1 MNEFIIL
8 LNSIAHQWLKLL
20 TLHMFQASL
29 FILIL
34 MIFLKFLH
42 NKNSLY
48 LYILSLLGLI
58 KLMIPPI
65 FINSAPVIPQPL
77 NTPLFSIMNA
87 ASETAEIAATLSVT
101 SIVFAVWLMITIF
114 MLIRLIAAAVT
125 YTRSFQYTR
134 WTAGT
139 ERANRIACMY
149 GVKRQIKVY
158 TLGHQYSIFTSGMIA
173 PVIFLPEEARQ
184 WEDNQLDT
192 ILTHEIAHIKHYDIF
207 FIYCQNIMQ
216 ILFFFNPAVWILNGV
231 INNFRERKCDDLAL
245 TASGDSNAIQSYRSF
260 LFDILEKAVQSNSI
274 NTCTSLFGNKWWL
287 SRRLKYLSIKKEVF
301 MKKVSIFQ
309 VIIMVVL
316 SVFVVT
322 ASITAS
328 PMEQTG
334 TTSEETDSSIP
345 PEDSFIRYSKA
356 PVVITRQA
364 PEYPEK
370 AKKKKLE
377 GKVSLKIFI
386 SKEGLVLKAVP
397 VKSPHRILTDAAIK
411 AAKKT
416 TFEPA
421 ENNGEPV
428 GVWWGL
434 TYNFTLK

>member
-34 MIFLKFLH
+34 MIFLKILH

-65 FINSAPVIPQPL
+65 FINRAPGIPKAV
-77 NTPLFSIMNA
+77 NTPLVFMMNRGY
-87 ASETAEIAATLSVT
+87 ETATPAVNLSV
-101 SIVFAVWLMITIF
+101 SAIFFLAWLMLILF
-114 MLIRLIAAAVT
+114 LLIRLTVSIITYKRSLTCTQWTTGTQRSNSIA
-125 YTRSFQYTR
+125 RK
-134 WTAGT
+134 
-139 ERANRIACMY
+139 Y
-149 GVKRQIKVY
+149 GIKRQIQAC
-158 TLGHQYSIFTSGMIA
+158 TLRHRYSIFTSGTIT
-173 PVIFLPEEARQ
+173 PVIYLPEEARQ
-184 WEDNQLDT
+184 WEDNQLDA

-216 ILFFFNPAVWILNGV
+216 TLFFFNPAVWVLNGV

-245 TASGDSNAIQSYRSF
+245 TASEDFNAIQSYRSF

-287 SRRLKYLSIKKEVF
+287 YRRLKYLSIKKEVF

-345 PEDSFIRYSKA
+345 PEDSFIHYSKA

-397 VKSPHRILTDAAIK
+397 VKSPHKILTDAAIK

-428 GVWWGL
+428 GVWYGL
-434 TYNFTLK
+434 KYNFTLK